1 MVNSITWI
9 PDRVLMLVFVL
20 QMLSFNWKILI
31 MLMSQFPL
39 TFHHIHN
46 GMPCFISQL
55 MTILVMIGM
64 VFMIILGMFHERISV
79 NSVLLLLPVN
89 FVSGVRLKQEN
100 LSSKVSGQASVIF
113 MFFSCLCC
121 CHSSQKSL
129 FFVCTKSINLLNL
142 KKSSDMLVVVVKGF
156 LKLPNLHVLIKQE
169 SISSQKLSSWDFW
182 RIANSILNKGKSA
195 IPPSSIQQHGG
206 VYWCYASFSCNSM
219 LCSGCS
225 VLHGVNPN

>member
-1 MVNSITWI
+1 MVNSTTWI

-55 MTILVMIGM
+55 MTILVMIGI
-64 VFMIILGMFHERISV
+64 VFMIILGMFHERIYV

-129 FFVCTKSINLLNL
+129 FFFVPK
-142 KKSSDMLVVVVKGF
+142 V
-156 LKLPNLHVLIKQE
+156 
-169 SISSQKLSSWDFW
+169 
-182 RIANSILNKGKSA
+182 
-195 IPPSSIQQHGG
+195 
-206 VYWCYASFSCNSM
+206 
-219 LCSGCS
+219 
-225 VLHGVNPN
+225 

>member
-1 MVNSITWI
+1 MVNSTTWI

-55 MTILVMIGM
+55 MTILVMIGI
-64 VFMIILGMFHERISV
+64 VFMIILGMFHERIYV

-129 FFVCTKSINLLNL
+129 FFFLYQKY
-142 KKSSDMLVVVVKGF
+142 KSSESKEKFRHASSRCERVLEAAKLACANKTRVHQF
-156 LKLPNLHVLIKQE
+156 LDTQLLGLLANCQQY
-169 SISSQKLSSWDFW
+169 SQQ
-182 RIANSILNKGKSA
+182 R
-195 IPPSSIQQHGG
+195 
-206 VYWCYASFSCNSM
+206 
-219 LCSGCS
+219 
-225 VLHGVNPN
+225 